1 MSRTVHVAGALKQ
14 WPCVHVAG
22 ALKQWPG
29 GGGRERK
36 GMEGKEEER
45 KLRRKGKENAGKER
59 RADHGG
65 GWERSAGL
73 TMVGPAERSVWPVPH
88 PLGY

>member
-1 MSRTVHVAGALKQ
+1 MAMRTCRRGPEAMARWG
-14 WPCVHVAG
+14 
-22 ALKQWPG
+22 
-29 GGGRERK
+29 RK
-36 GMEGKEEER
+36 GKEGKGR
-45 KLRRKGKENAGKER
+45 KGRGKETSKERKGKENAGKER

-88 PLGY
+88 PLG

>member
-1 MSRTVHVAGALKQ
+1 MARSPQ
-14 WPCVHVAG
+14 
-22 ALKQWPG
+22 G
-29 GGGRERK
+29 GEVSPKEAKFREEGRKKEEGRRK
-36 GMEGKEEER
+36 KEEER

-65 GWERSAGL
+65 GWERSAGP

-88 PLGY
+88 PLG

>member
-1 MSRTVHVAGALKQ
+1 MAMRTCRRGSNGPVGEEGK
-14 WPCVHVAG
+14 
-22 ALKQWPG
+22 
-29 GGGRERK
+29 GREWK
-36 GMEGKEEER
+36 GREGKEEER

-73 TMVGPAERSVWPVPH
+73 TMVGSAERSVWPVPH
-88 PLGY
+88 PLG